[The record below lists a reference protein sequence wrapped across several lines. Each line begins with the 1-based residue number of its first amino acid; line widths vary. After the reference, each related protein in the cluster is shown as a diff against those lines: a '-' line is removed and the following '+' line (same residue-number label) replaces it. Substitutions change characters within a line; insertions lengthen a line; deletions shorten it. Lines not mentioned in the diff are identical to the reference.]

1 MPLQG
6 LAKKDFAVDVAAILL
21 DGSRIAATHANFT
34 TSVFA
39 EHCSVSARGYPLVQ
53 VSDPSI
59 PPHVSPSGSVET
71 YHPEADG
78 PNSFDAVDEDSVTD
92 SHDLNT
98 CSQGTAPPRW
108 HSAQRPAVPLNLAP
122 YNGSCRHRLH
132 YVTTM

>member
-1 MPLQG
+1 MAAELLQRMQT
-6 LAKKDFAVDVAAILL
+6 
-21 DGSRIAATHANFT
+21 SRPQSLQSIAL
-34 TSVFA
+34 SQQ
-39 EHCSVSARGYPLVQ
+39 EDARGYPLVQ